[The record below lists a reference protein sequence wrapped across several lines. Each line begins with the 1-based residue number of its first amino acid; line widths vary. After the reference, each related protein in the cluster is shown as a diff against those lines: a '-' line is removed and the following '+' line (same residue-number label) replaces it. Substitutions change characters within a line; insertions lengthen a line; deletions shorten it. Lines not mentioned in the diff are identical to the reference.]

1 MSKRKHP
8 FFSEKTIL
16 KIPKSDFPSLG
27 QSQSTT
33 STGHTSTDSSIVSSS
48 PAPASPLLLLQ
59 LPPGF
64 TVNDLAKS
72 HFAFD
77 QNDEMNKCRL
87 ISEEKGVTL
96 DLVKVSTSNSYVLV
110 PGSKQEGTGDGS
122 KETRTNP
129 TVQNKNDS
137 NGPFACVEA
146 RLLRETDTFFLECTE
161 SKIDLVTEI
170 DKILQEFVYP
180 TPGISIDEIS
190 QRLMCSKK
198 EVKIALDKMQAFQV
212 FCGDGGSQPT
222 YGLLSEEVEIQVWYV
237 IRSVLSEWD
246 GGRDYAGQGVL
257 LQDMI
262 EEIMRRNDGS
272 EDDLEEGVVRN
283 CLNKCIV
290 DIDNGRVRLDANY
303 IARIVAHHVFNLQTD
318 PWERENFIKQW
329 YKLMPG
335 VGPMY
340 EPQLTSLRGIAIET
354 SHVSP
359 LVTNAPLAISDQ
371 KKGEMPTYLKYFRR
385 ECLPSSHNGRFKA
398 LFKEKS
404 MWKFDELMPY
414 IEDLL
419 DKSKFKTSKELLLH
433 YAKIAPK
440 EEGGDEDDNIDW
452 YMAK

>member
-16 KIPKSDFPSLG
+16 KIPKSDFPSLA

-33 STGHTSTDSSIVSSS
+33 STGHTTDSSSIVSSS

-59 LPPGF
+59 LPLSL

-77 QNDEMNKCRL
+77 QSDEMNKCRL

-110 PGSKQEGTGDGS
+110 PGASSKQKETGDGS
-122 KETRTNP
+122 EETRTNP

-137 NGPFACVEA
+137 NGPIACVEA

-198 EVKIALDKMQAFQV
+198 EVKMALDKMQAFQV
-212 FCGDGGSQPT
+212 SHGDGGSQPT

-246 GGRDYAGQGVL
+246 GGSDYAGKGVL

-272 EDDLEEGVVRN
+272 EDDLEEGVVRC

-290 DIDNGRVRLDANY
+290 DIDNGRARLDANY
-303 IARIVAHHVFNLQTD
+303 VSIFTCKQQTS
-318 PWERENFIKQW
+318 RYVCVLF
-329 YKLMPG
+329 L
-335 VGPMY
+335 
-340 EPQLTSLRGIAIET
+340 
-354 SHVSP
+354 
-359 LVTNAPLAISDQ
+359 
-371 KKGEMPTYLKYFRR
+371 TYL
-385 ECLPSSHNGRFKA
+385 
-398 LFKEKS
+398 LF
-404 MWKFDELMPY
+404 
-414 IEDLL
+414 
-419 DKSKFKTSKELLLH
+419 
-433 YAKIAPK
+433 
-440 EEGGDEDDNIDW
+440 
-452 YMAK
+452 